1 MKHSPS
7 WEEHTMSLLRRM
19 RRRTMDK
26 SRLSARVKVH
36 GSLSNTPSRRPHQDK
51 ESFRGGLRHLPLWR
65 QSQLLRSYGLILI
78 GLCQHQNPNP
88 RRNRTRAEQIVA
100 RQPAISFSISFQHPF
115 NRAGGRT
122 SIVRQTNTVSSLAA
136 SKVNSLMSD
145 ISRLH
150 NDIASISKDEARE
163 SDKIAR
169 ASSSLS
175 RATSSSS
182 AQSYQ
187 RDIRRAQQELARLAS
202 KRASKSSDLARKQ
215 SDLASAQKSLMTE
228 QQREMKKS
236 QDIISS
242 LERDA
247 RSKAT
252 QNLWT
257 IRTGLRPVL
266 IQPETPEVTYTAF
279 VSHASEDKD
288 EIARPLTEALLA
300 LGHKIWFDEFT
311 IKIGDSLRRTID
323 RGLANSRFGIVILS
337 PSFLSKNWPQY
348 ELDGMVAREVA
359 GQKVILPIWHKLSK
373 NEVLAYSPTLADKL
387 ALSTSNYTIDELAKA
402 IHEVLAE

>member
-1 MKHSPS
+1 
-7 WEEHTMSLLRRM
+7 
-19 RRRTMDK
+19 
-26 SRLSARVKVH
+26 
-36 GSLSNTPSRRPHQDK
+36 
-51 ESFRGGLRHLPLWR
+51 
-65 QSQLLRSYGLILI
+65 
-78 GLCQHQNPNP
+78 
-88 RRNRTRAEQIVA
+88 
-100 RQPAISFSISFQHPF
+100 
-115 NRAGGRT
+115 
-122 SIVRQTNTVSSLAA
+122 
-136 SKVNSLMSD
+136 MSD